1 MARTDRRGRP
11 LKAFLQAEIVGA
23 DLTIEEMR
31 RACGLTRASYYG
43 EPSGTG
49 RGFDDSFPNSE
60 ELRQLAEYYKLGDN
74 GWVSLLVEFGWLEP
88 LPGTPRMPFTADKLD
103 QEVSVPIGLV
113 ALRDAL
119 GRYSNASVLVVS
131 SDRADVTLMPLRQ
144 ALQEHPDGS
153 LMVFGLKPPID

>member
-1 MARTDRRGRP
+1 
-11 LKAFLQAEIVGA
+11 
-23 DLTIEEMR
+23 
-31 RACGLTRASYYG
+31 
-43 EPSGTG
+43 
-49 RGFDDSFPNSE
+49 
-60 ELRQLAEYYKLGDN
+60 
-74 GWVSLLVEFGWLEP
+74 
-88 LPGTPRMPFTADKLD
+88 
-103 QEVSVPIGLV
+103 VSVPIGLV